1 VSLALVE
8 GVFIA
13 RKLCGMMGVITK
25 EGWSFN
31 PVSAS
36 HSSADVT
43 NLLGMVVLLLALWR
57 HAGCASWF
65 TKTPIRQVDQTIKKA
80 AAASAGRPLHFSCIY
95 FAPAS

>member
-1 VSLALVE
+1 MSLALVE
-8 GVFIA
+8 GVFIV
-13 RKLCGMMGVITK
+13 RKLRGIMGVITK
-25 EGWSFN
+25 AGWSFN

-43 NLLGMVVLLLALWR
+43 TLLGMAILLLALWR

-65 TKTPIRQVDQTIKKA
+65 TKTPILQVDQTNKKA
-80 AAASAGRPLHFSCIY
+80 AAASAGQPLRFSCIY